1 MFAKPS
7 IDCRKS
13 IFDILNVELEKKKA
27 ELPRLKSFHYGIIL
41 IVKRFKM

>member
-13 IFDILNVELEKKKA
+13 IFDILNVELETKKSRVT
-27 ELPRLKSFHYGIIL
+27 PT
-41 IVKRFKM
+41 